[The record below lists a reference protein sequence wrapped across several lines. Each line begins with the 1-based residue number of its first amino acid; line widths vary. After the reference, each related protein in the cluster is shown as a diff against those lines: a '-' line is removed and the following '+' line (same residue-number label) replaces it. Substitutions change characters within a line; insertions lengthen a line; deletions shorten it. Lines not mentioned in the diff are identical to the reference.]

1 MDQRDITLLSVLSQ
15 STRARSVVP
24 RYLSRQQVEQ
34 YHQQGFLAPVD
45 VMSED
50 VAVGYLRQL
59 QAAEAEYP
67 AELSAKNRNNPHLAF
82 SFLEELVHHP
92 IILDLVGDLIG
103 GDFALAERE
112 RANRNCTDILYQGA
126 SRGRAY

>member
-34 YHQQGFLAPVD
+34 YHWQGFLAPVD

-50 VAVGYLRQL
+50 EAAGYLRQL
-59 QAAEAEYP
+59 QAADAEYP
-67 AELSAKNRNNPHLAF
+67 AELNAVNRNNPHLACK
-82 SFLEELVHHP
+82 FLDELVQHP
-92 IILDLVGDLIG
+92 V
-103 GDFALAERE
+103 
-112 RANRNCTDILYQGA
+112 ILYQGA
-126 SRGRAY
+126 SRKRAY